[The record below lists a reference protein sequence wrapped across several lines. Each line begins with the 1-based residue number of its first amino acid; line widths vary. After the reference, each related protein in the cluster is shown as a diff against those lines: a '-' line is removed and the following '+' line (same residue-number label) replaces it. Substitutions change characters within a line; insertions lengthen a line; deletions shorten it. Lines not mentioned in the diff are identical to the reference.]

1 MGKKNSL
8 LLFTASFPYGNK
20 SETFLETEITFLA
33 QHFEYIYI
41 IPAYKES
48 EQIRPIP
55 QNATLV
61 NIILDRTKKTG
72 KQTLFA
78 NLGRIFSVYFF
89 SLISSVTNF
98 TFYTKYLKYYL
109 PRLIGEVEYL
119 ESITAFIE
127 RNQLKEAVFYTYW
140 FEYFLTG
147 LSILKKEGKI
157 KHLYSRAHRF
167 DLYDE
172 INKGLPISFRDFK
185 LKHVDKV
192 FCISQHGQHYLHSKI
207 IESLHN
213 KVDISYLGVYASA
226 NTTSPTEQ
234 PTPLIVSTSSMIPF
248 KRVDLIAR
256 ALRRIATPIRW
267 VHFGNGSEYGNV
279 EAICKTFPPHISWTL
294 AGHVDNSA
302 VLSFYKEN
310 HVNLFINLSESEGLP
325 VSMME
330 VLSFGIPI
338 IACDVCGIPE
348 IVRNEKTG
356 VLLSVNEKEET
367 ISRKIEDALAFPFNR
382 KEIVSFFNANFE
394 ATKNYTSFAKSI
406 QNEETI

>member
-1 MGKKNSL
+1 M
-8 LLFTASFPYGNK
+8 FTASFPYGNK

-61 NIILDRTKKTG
+61 NIILDRAKKTG

-78 NLGRIFSVYFF
+78 NLGRVFCVYFF
-89 SLISSVTNF
+89 SLTSSVSNF
-98 TFYTKYLKYYL
+98 NFYTKRLKYYL

-119 ESITAFIE
+119 ESIATFIE
-127 RNQLKEAVFYTYW
+127 KKQLKDAIFYTYW

-172 INKGLPISFRDFK
+172 INNGLPISFRDFK

-192 FCISQHGQHYLHSKI
+192 FCISKHGQHYLQSKI
-207 IESLHN
+207 DESLHN

-226 NTTSPTEQ
+226 NNATPNEQ
-234 PTPLIVSTSSMIPF
+234 LIPLIVSTSSMIPF

-256 ALRRIATPIRW
+256 TLNRITVPLRW
-267 VHFGNGSEYGNV
+267 VHFGNGTEFGNI

-310 HVNLFINLSESEGLP
+310 SVNLFINLSESEGLP

-338 IACDVCGIPE
+338 IACNVCGIPE
-348 IVRNEKTG
+348 IVINGKTG
-356 VLLSVNEKEET
+356 VLLNVNEKEES
-367 ISRKIEDALAFPFNR
+367 IGKKIEEALAFPFNR
-382 KEIVSFFNANFE
+382 KDIISFFNANFE

-406 QNEETI
+406 QNEDVV